1 MTPGR
6 PAAAEKEESREEGPG
21 DGLGACMTAGYR
33 CAQRTVSQSWR
44 RTTDAPPSSL
54 HKGSTLIGIMW
65 RSAKTYHTHV
75 TSLDAKAAPIV
86 LLDLSS
92 KTPL

>member
-1 MTPGR
+1 MVSWH
-6 PAAAEKEESREEGPG
+6 SRRY
-21 DGLGACMTAGYR
+21 GYY
-33 CAQRTVSQSWR
+33 AQRTVSQSRR
-44 RTTDAPPSSL
+44 RTTDAPPGSSSL
-54 HKGSTLIGIMW
+54 HKGTTLIGIMW